1 MIINNTNRNKMIGQI
16 ISNTHEGGTIQ
27 LLYNRKL
34 DNGIQILGTVF
45 IQLETKY
52 DGIPTVLLWLEM
64 TLFSKKAAS
73 YKIEKTFITQPK
85 HMIF

>member
-34 DNGIQILGTVF
+34 GNGIQILGTVF
-45 IQLETKY
+45 IVVRNK
-52 DGIPTVLLWLEM
+52 V
-64 TLFSKKAAS
+64 
-73 YKIEKTFITQPK
+73 
-85 HMIF
+85 